1 MVDDVLVDAKNG
13 KNGASER
20 ERPETREKNL
30 DSADGQRSGINRIGD
45 VSRD

>member
-13 KNGASER
+13 KNGANKR
-20 ERPETREKNL
+20 ERSETREKNL
-30 DSADGQRSGINRIGD
+30 DSADGERSGINRIGN